1 MPVKSGEN
9 ASPMFWLSNAPAPD
23 ALLFF
28 GRISQFPI
36 AWLVLPFPLACR
48 LARPFAARAGTEF
61 LAECGFGVGEEP
73 LLAEMALSFTAMFI
87 HAPPLNEERGA

>member
-9 ASPMFWLSNAPAPD
+9 ASPMFWLSGTPAPD

-36 AWLVLPFPLACR
+36 AWLVFPLTLACC
-48 LARPFAARAGTEF
+48 LAHLFATWAGTVF
-61 LAECGFGVGEEP
+61 LAEGGFGVGEKP
-73 LLAEMALSFTAMFI
+73 LLAAMAL
-87 HAPPLNEERGA
+87 

>member
-1 MPVKSGEN
+1 
-9 ASPMFWLSNAPAPD
+9 MFWLSGAPAPD

-36 AWLVLPFPLACR
+36 ARLVLPLPLACR
-48 LARPFAARAGTEF
+48 LARQFAARAGAVF
-61 LAECGFGVGEEP
+61 LAEGGFGVGEKP
-73 LLAEMALSFTAMFI
+73 LLAAMALSFTAMFI